1 VFPVDTQSESKKS
14 IDNTCNRPQYLES
27 AMLPI
32 EAMGSHF
39 EVKAPC
45 NDVEG
50 KIVQEGIDASKEK
63 SG

>member
-14 IDNTCNRPQYLES
+14 IDNTCNRPQYLKS
-27 AMLPI
+27 VMLPI
-32 EAMGSHF
+32 EAMGSQF
-39 EVKAPC
+39 EVKPF

-50 KIVQEGIDASKEK
+50 KIVQEGIDAKEK